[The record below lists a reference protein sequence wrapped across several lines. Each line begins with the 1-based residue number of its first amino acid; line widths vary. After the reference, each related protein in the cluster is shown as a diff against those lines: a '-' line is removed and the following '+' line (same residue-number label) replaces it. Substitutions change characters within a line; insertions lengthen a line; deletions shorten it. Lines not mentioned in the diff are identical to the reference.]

1 MKDIICPS
9 CAKVFQIDDSGYS
22 AILKQVHDQEFNQQL
37 DQRVKS
43 EVQLAVTNRDLENEK
58 IKNAGKAQFDLEIKM
73 RDDEIASLKDY
84 KLKKSTKMVGE
95 SLEQH
100 CETEF
105 EKIRATAFQGAYF
118 KKDSDAKLGS
128 KGDYIFKDFDS
139 DGNEYI
145 SIMFEMKNESKET
158 EKKMKN
164 KSFLKEL
171 DKDRNEKKCEWAVL
185 VSTLES
191 DNEIYDGITDMSHE
205 YPKMFVVRPDGF
217 IPIISVLRNMA
228 RKNIDIKMELVRA
241 QQENIDVTK
250 ILSKVDEFKSKF
262 SKNLGTSQKKS
273 DQVIEEID
281 KAIKALENTK
291 KALQETYLYLNKAD
305 SDLDDLI
312 SITLPSNRPKEI
324 SG

>member
-9 CAKVFQIDDSGYS
+9 CDKVFQIDDSGYS
-22 AILKQVHDQEFNQQL
+22 AILKQVHDQEFKQQL

-84 KLKKSTKMVGE
+84 KLKKSTKMIGE

-273 DQVIEEID
+273 DQVIDEID

-312 SITLPSNRPKEI
+312 SITLPTNRPKEI

>member
-9 CAKVFQIDDSGYS
+9 CNKVFQIDDSGYS
-22 AILKQVHDQEFNQQL
+22 AILKQVHDQEFKQQL

-273 DQVIEEID
+273 DQVIDEID

-312 SITLPSNRPKEI
+312 SITLPTNRPKEI

>member
-1 MKDIICPS
+1 M
-9 CAKVFQIDDSGYS
+9 
-22 AILKQVHDQEFNQQL
+22 
-37 DQRVKS
+37 
-43 EVQLAVTNRDLENEK
+43 
-58 IKNAGKAQFDLEIKM
+58 QFDLEIKM

-84 KLKKSTKMVGE
+84 KLKKSTKMIGE

-273 DQVIEEID
+273 DQVIDEID

-312 SITLPSNRPKEI
+312 SITLPTNRPKEI

>member
-1 MKDIICPS
+1 MKDITCPN
-9 CAKVFQIDDSGYS
+9 CDKVFQIDDSGYS
-22 AILKQVHDQEFNQQL
+22 AILKQVHDQEFKQQL

-43 EVQLAVTNRDLENEK
+43 EVQLAVTNRDLENER
-58 IKNAGKAQFDLEIKM
+58 IKNAEKVQFDLEIKM

-84 KLKKSTKMVGE
+84 KLRKSTKMIGE
-95 SLEQH
+95 SLEQY

-158 EKKMKN
+158 VKKMKN

-250 ILSKVDEFKSKF
+250 ILSKVDQFKSKF
-262 SKNLGTSQKKS
+262 SKNLGDSQKKS
-273 DQVIEEID
+273 DQVIDEID

-305 SDLDDLI
+305 GDLDDLI
-312 SITLPSNRPKEI
+312 SITLPTNKLKEI